1 MSRKNQRSTKRR
13 IFKDVERNS
22 RLFYLYSWRRKNKS
36 FFIDG
41 LNGDGSQYKDIEYV
55 TNEVNSLLK
64 QLITIKEKSVNVS
77 EIKVKNRIKDIDK
90 DPQ

>member
-1 MSRKNQRSTKRR
+1 
-13 IFKDVERNS
+13 
-22 RLFYLYSWRRKNKS
+22 
-36 FFIDG
+36 